1 MHSASRKQ
9 FKVRALI
16 IIIHAN
22 PLTLRAKF
30 IPTKIHSLLR
40 VYQRSK
46 NIIKS
51 LSLPRWHN
59 AQEPLTNVQED
70 LTTLTVP
77 CSELIYSTIKHLS
90 KLVTLRA
97 FLLILTFYDVSS
109 VLDKLSTNLLVLMT
123 FDTRKREKLILLI
136 GSNSC

>member
-1 MHSASRKQ
+1 MHSASRKR
-9 FKVRALI
+9 FKVCALI
-16 IIIHAN
+16 YIIIHAN

-77 CSELIYSTIKHLS
+77 
-90 KLVTLRA
+90 
-97 FLLILTFYDVSS
+97 
-109 VLDKLSTNLLVLMT
+109 
-123 FDTRKREKLILLI
+123 
-136 GSNSC
+136 

>member
-22 PLTLRAKF
+22 PLTLEAKF

-40 VYQRSK
+40 VYQRSN

-51 LSLPRWHN
+51 LSLPRSHN

-77 CSELIYSTIKHLS
+77 
-90 KLVTLRA
+90 
-97 FLLILTFYDVSS
+97 
-109 VLDKLSTNLLVLMT
+109 
-123 FDTRKREKLILLI
+123 
-136 GSNSC
+136 